1 MTLQE
6 NINKQFDY
14 YKRGLL
20 THQEMLENIIKA
32 AEDEKPRKIEYRKG
46 KTDWKPVSDTLY
58 SKNAAEE
65 AIKILWTFENCT
77 IADEFRIV
85 IA

>member
-14 YKRGLL
+14 YKQGLL
-20 THQEMLENIIKA
+20 THQEMLENITKL
-32 AEDEKPRKIEYRKG
+32 AEDDMPRKIEYRKG
-46 KTDWKPVSDTLY
+46 KGDWKPVSDTLY
-58 SKNAAEE
+58 SKNAAQET
-65 AIKILWTFENCT
+65 IKALWTFENCT
-77 IADEFRIV
+77 IADEFRVV